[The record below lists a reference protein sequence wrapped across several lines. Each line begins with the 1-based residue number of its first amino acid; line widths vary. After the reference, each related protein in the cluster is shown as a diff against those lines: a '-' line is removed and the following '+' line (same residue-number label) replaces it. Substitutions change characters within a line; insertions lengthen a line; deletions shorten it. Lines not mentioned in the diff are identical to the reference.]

1 MDNQS
6 ILVFTFGETAYRL
19 GTQLKEKNPRGF
31 IVTSFM
37 HPKDNL
43 KGQCVVTYDKEDF
56 GVAFGNCLTQNEQ
69 PLSCFALAWRWL
81 TRKPQ
86 KTERKLVIVAGLGG
100 KYSSEYAPMAAQI
113 AHERGYQVMAVVQ
126 LPFRFEGQKRCQRAE
141 DALRLL
147 EKHTEEQVVFNHSV
161 LAPKYRDM
169 SAYDYFNKV
178 DDLTMEAVLRQG

>member
-43 KGQCVVTYDKEDF
+43 KGQCVVTYDKDDF

-69 PLSCFALAWRWL
+69 PLSRFALAWRWL
-81 TRKPQ
+81 TRRPQ

>member
-69 PLSCFALAWRWL
+69 PLSCFALA
-81 TRKPQ
+81 
-86 KTERKLVIVAGLGG
+86 
-100 KYSSEYAPMAAQI
+100 
-113 AHERGYQVMAVVQ
+113 
-126 LPFRFEGQKRCQRAE
+126 
-141 DALRLL
+141 
-147 EKHTEEQVVFNHSV
+147 
-161 LAPKYRDM
+161 
-169 SAYDYFNKV
+169 
-178 DDLTMEAVLRQG
+178 